1 MEDEMANPANGR
13 TALVTGASRGIG
25 RAIAL
30 GLARD
35 GFDVVVNDIERQRT
49 ELEAAAAEITAVGRR
64 GIAVFADVSD
74 RAQVRAMVDAAIAQ
88 AGHIDV
94 VVNNAGILIAGAVE
108 ELPEQHW
115 DAVMNVNAKG
125 TFLVVQALLPHMR
138 ARGYGR
144 IVNVASIGGKHG
156 APEQAHYSASK
167 AAIMGFTRVLA
178 QEAGPFGITANC
190 LCPGIIVTDMGRTNL
205 SDQANVD
212 RWVGIT
218 ALRRLGQPE
227 DVVGPACFL
236 ASDASAFVTGQSLNV
251 CGGIVLS

>member
-1 MEDEMANPANGR
+1 MPNR

-35 GFDVVVNDIERQRT
+35 GFDVVLNDVERQRG
-49 ELEAAAAEITAVGRR
+49 ELEAVAGEVAVLGRR
-64 GIAVFADVSD
+64 AVTLTADVSD
-74 RAQVRAMVDAAIAQ
+74 RAAVRAMVQEAVRQVGSIEA
-88 AGHIDV
+88 
-94 VVNNAGILIAGAVE
+94 VVNNAGILIAASVE
-108 ELPEQHW
+108 ALEEAQW
-115 DAVMNVNAKG
+115 DAVMDVNAKG

-144 IVNVASIGGKHG
+144 IVNIASIGGKHG

-178 QEAGPFGITANC
+178 QEVGPLGITANC
-190 LCPGIIVTDMGRTNL
+190 VCPGIIVTDMGRTNL
-205 SDQANVD
+205 EDPAVAQ
-212 RWVGIT
+212 RWVGNT
-218 ALRRLGQPE
+218 AMRRLGQPE
-227 DVVGPACFL
+227 DVVGAVCFF

-251 CGGIVLS
+251 DGGIVLN

>member
-1 MEDEMANPANGR
+1 MSASHDRR

-30 GLARD
+30 GLARE
-35 GFDVVVNDIERQRT
+35 GFDVALNDIGRQRA
-49 ELEAAAAEITAVGRR
+49 ELDAVAGEIATAGGR
-64 GIAVFADVSD
+64 ATALLADVSD
-74 RAQVRAMVDAAIAQ
+74 RAAVRAMVEQAIAWNGRVD
-88 AGHIDV
+88 A
-94 VVNNAGILIAGAVE
+94 VVNNAGILIPGSVE
-108 ELPEQHW
+108 SLAEEHW
-115 DAVMNVNAKG
+115 DAVMDVNAKG
-125 TFLVVQALLPHMR
+125 IFLVVQALLPHMR

-144 IVNVASIGGKHG
+144 IVNIASIGGKHG

-178 QEAGPFGITANC
+178 QEVGPHGITANC
-190 LCPGIIVTDMGRTNL
+190 VCPGIIVTDMGRTNL
-205 SDQANVD
+205 EDPAVAA
-212 RWVGIT
+212 RWVDKT

>member
-1 MEDEMANPANGR
+1 MTAPAHGR

-35 GFDVVVNDIERQRT
+35 GFDVVVNDIERQRV
-49 ELEAAAAEITAVGRR
+49 ELEAVAGEIDALGRR
-64 GIAVFADVSD
+64 GTALFADVSD
-74 RAQVRAMVDAAIAQ
+74 RAQVHAMVEAALAQ
-88 AGHIDV
+88 AGPIDV
-94 VVNNAGILIAGAVE
+94 VVNNAGILIASPVE
-108 ELPEQHW
+108 TLLEAQW
-115 DAVMNVNAKG
+115 DAVMDINAKG

-138 ARGYGR
+138 ERGYGR
-144 IVNVASIGGKHG
+144 IVNIASIGGKHG
-156 APEQAHYSASK
+156 APDQAHYSASK

-178 QEAGPFGITANC
+178 QEVGPFGITANC
-190 LCPGIIVTDMGRTNL
+190 VCPGIIVTEMGRTNL
-205 SDQANVD
+205 SDQVNVD
-212 RWVGIT
+212 KWVAGT

>member
-1 MEDEMANPANGR
+1 MTVSGSGR

-30 GLARD
+30 GLARE
-35 GFDVVVNDIERQRT
+35 GFEVVVNDVGRQRA
-49 ELEAAAAEITAVGRR
+49 ELEVVAGEIAATGRR
-64 GIAVFADVSD
+64 AIALCADVSD
-74 RAQVRAMVDAAIAQ
+74 RTSVAAMVDEAV
-88 AGHIDV
+88 GWTGRIDA
-94 VVNNAGILIAGAVE
+94 VVNNAGILIPGTVE
-108 ELPEQHW
+108 LLPEEHW
-115 DAVMNVNAKG
+115 DAVMDVNAKG

-178 QEAGPFGITANC
+178 QEVGPFGITANC
-190 LCPGIIVTDMGRTNL
+190 VCPGIIVTDMGRTNL
-205 SDQANVD
+205 ADQANVD
-212 RWVGIT
+212 RWVGST

-236 ASDASAFVTGQSLNV
+236 ASDDAAFVTGQSLNV
-251 CGGIVLS
+251 CGGIALS

>member
-1 MEDEMANPANGR
+1 MAAGNGR

-25 RAIAL
+25 LAIAL

-35 GFDVVVNDIERQRT
+35 GFNVVVNDIARQEA
-49 ELEAAAAEITAVGRR
+49 ELTAVAEEIGSLGRR
-64 GIAVFADVSD
+64 GTALLADVSD
-74 RAQVRAMVDAAIAQ
+74 RAAVRAMVDAALAQ
-88 AGHIDV
+88 AGQIDA
-94 VVNNAGILIAGAVE
+94 VVNNAGILIANSVE
-108 ELPEQHW
+108 DLEEDQW
-115 DAVMNVNAKG
+115 DAVMDVNAKG
-125 TFLVVQALLPHMR
+125 TFLVTQALLPHMR
-138 ARGYGR
+138 VRGYGR
-144 IVNVASIGGKHG
+144 IVNIASIGGKHG

-190 LCPGIIVTDMGRTNL
+190 VCPGIIVTEMGRTNL
-205 SDQANVD
+205 SEQANID
-212 RWVGIT
+212 KWVGIT

>member
-1 MEDEMANPANGR
+1 MSTSGNGR

-35 GFDVVVNDIERQRT
+35 GFDLALNDIARQADA
-49 ELEAAAAEITAVGRR
+49 LAAVQAEIEGIGRR
-64 GIAVFADVSD
+64 AVVLHADVSD
-74 RAQVRAMVDAAIAQ
+74 RAAVQAMVADAIARC
-88 AGHIDV
+88 GHIDA
-94 VVNNAGILIAGAVE
+94 VVNNAGILIPGAVE
-108 ELPEQHW
+108 TLAEADW
-115 DAVMNVNAKG
+115 DSVMDVNAKG

-138 ARGYGR
+138 ARKYGR
-144 IVNVASIGGKHG
+144 IVNIASIGGKHG
-156 APEQAHYSASK
+156 APLQAHYSASK

-178 QEAGPFGITANC
+178 QEVGPDGITANC
-190 LCPGIIVTDMGRTNL
+190 ICPGIIVTDMGRTNL
-205 SDQANVD
+205 SEQANID

-227 DVVGPACFL
+227 DVAGPACFL

>member
-1 MEDEMANPANGR
+1 MADKTAGR

-35 GFDVVVNDIERQRT
+35 GFDVVVNDIARQRA
-49 ELEAAAAEITAVGRR
+49 ELEAVAAEIEASGRR
-64 GIAVFADVSD
+64 GIVLYADVSD
-74 RAQVRAMVDAAIAQ
+74 RAEVHAMVDEAVAR
-88 AGHIDV
+88 AGRIDA
-94 VVNNAGILIAGAVE
+94 VVNNAGILITATVE
-108 ELPEQHW
+108 ALPEQHW
-115 DAVMNVNAKG
+115 DQVMDVNAKG

-138 ARGYGR
+138 AAGYGR
-144 IVNVASIGGKHG
+144 IVNIASIGGKHG

-178 QEAGPFGITANC
+178 QEVGQFGITANC
-190 LCPGIIVTDMGRTNL
+190 VCPGIIVTDMGRTNL
-205 SDQANVD
+205 TEPALVD
-212 RWVGIT
+212 RWVGNT

>member
-1 MEDEMANPANGR
+1 MAGSDNR

-30 GLARD
+30 GLARE
-35 GFDVVVNDIERQRT
+35 GFDVVLNDIGRQRA
-49 ELEAAAAEITAVGRR
+49 ELEGVAGKIAATGWRA
-64 GIAVFADVSD
+64 IALCADVSD
-74 RAQVRAMVDAAIAQ
+74 RAEVAAMVDKAIAWN
-88 AGHIDV
+88 GRIDA
-94 VVNNAGILIAGAVE
+94 VVNNAGILIPGTVE
-108 ELPEQHW
+108 ALPEEHW
-115 DAVMNVNAKG
+115 DAVMDVNAKG

-138 ARGYGR
+138 ARRYGR
-144 IVNVASIGGKHG
+144 IVNIASIGGKHG

-178 QEAGPFGITANC
+178 QEVGPLGITANC
-190 LCPGIIVTDMGRTNL
+190 VCPGIIVTDMGRTNL
-205 SDQANVD
+205 EDPAVAGRWIAN
-212 RWVGIT
+212 T

>member
-1 MEDEMANPANGR
+1 MANPANGR

-74 RAQVRAMVDAAIAQ
+74 RTQVRAMVDAAIAQ

>member
-1 MEDEMANPANGR
+1 MADKAGR

-35 GFDVVVNDIERQRT
+35 GFDVVVNDIARQRD
-49 ELEAAAAEITAVGRR
+49 ELEAVAAEIEASGRR
-64 GIAVFADVSD
+64 GFALFADVSD
-74 RAQVRAMVDAAIAQ
+74 AAEVRAMVEDAI
-88 AGHIDV
+88 GRTGRIDA
-94 VVNNAGILIAGAVE
+94 VVNNAGILIAGTVE
-108 ELPEQHW
+108 ALPEQHW
-115 DAVMNVNAKG
+115 DAVMDVNAKG

-138 ARGYGR
+138 AAGYGR
-144 IVNVASIGGKHG
+144 IVNIASIGGKHG

-178 QEAGPFGITANC
+178 QEVGAFGITANC
-190 LCPGIIVTDMGRTNL
+190 VCPGIIVTDMGRTNL

>member
-1 MEDEMANPANGR
+1 MPNR

-35 GFDVVVNDIERQRT
+35 GFDVVLNDVERQRG
-49 ELEAAAAEITAVGRR
+49 ELEAVSAEITTLERRAVTLT
-64 GIAVFADVSD
+64 ADVSD
-74 RAQVRAMVDAAIAQ
+74 RAAVRAMVEAAMREVGSIEA
-88 AGHIDV
+88 
-94 VVNNAGILIAGAVE
+94 VVNNAGILIANSVE
-108 ELPEQHW
+108 ALEEAQW
-115 DAVMNVNAKG
+115 DAVMDVNAKG

-144 IVNVASIGGKHG
+144 IVNIASIGGKHG

-178 QEAGPFGITANC
+178 QEVGSLGITANC
-190 LCPGIIVTDMGRTNL
+190 VCPGIIVTDMGRTNL
-205 SDQANVD
+205 EDPAVAQ
-212 RWVGIT
+212 RWVGNT

-227 DVVGPACFL
+227 DVVGAVCFF
-236 ASDASAFVTGQSLNV
+236 ASDASAFITGQSLNV
-251 CGGIVLS
+251 DGGIVLS

>member
-1 MEDEMANPANGR
+1 MVSRNGAAGNGR

-35 GFDVVVNDIERQRT
+35 GFDVVVNDIARQEA
-49 ELEAAAAEITAVGRR
+49 ELTAVVGEIGGLGRR
-64 GIAVFADVSD
+64 GTALLADVSD
-74 RAQVRAMVDAAIAQ
+74 RAAVRSMVDMALAQ
-88 AGHIDV
+88 TGQIDA
-94 VVNNAGILIAGAVE
+94 VVNNAGILIAASVE
-108 ELPEQHW
+108 DLLEDQW
-115 DAVMNVNAKG
+115 DAVMDVNAKG
-125 TFLVVQALLPHMR
+125 TFLVTQALLPHMR
-138 ARGYGR
+138 GRGYGR
-144 IVNVASIGGKHG
+144 IVNIASIGGKHG

-167 AAIMGFTRVLA
+167 AAVMGFTRVLA

-190 LCPGIIVTDMGRTNL
+190 VCPGIIVTEMGRTNL
-205 SDQANVD
+205 SEQANTD